1 MIIYKNYSSMGISR
15 CEAMAM
21 YIIQTGETVRQTALV
36 FNISKSTVHKDLTT
50 KLKYENLQLYKE
62 VNKVLQHNKQVRH
75 IRGGMATRLKYH
87 NKKLTDN
94 KSKNTAE

>member
-1 MIIYKNYSSMGISR
+1 MIYKNYLSIGLTR

-21 YIIQTGETVRQTALV
+21 YIIQTGETVRQTASV

-50 KLKYENLQLYKE
+50 KLKYENYQLYKE

-87 NKKLTDN
+87 NKKLNNLKKDN
-94 KSKNTAE
+94 S

>member
-1 MIIYKNYSSMGISR
+1 MIYKDFLSMGLTRS
-15 CEAMAM
+15 EAMAI
-21 YIIQTGETVRQTALV
+21 YIIQTGETVRQTAAV

-50 KLKYENLQLYKE
+50 KLKYENFELYKQ

-87 NKKLTDN
+87 NKRINQQIDK
-94 KSKNTAE
+94 KY